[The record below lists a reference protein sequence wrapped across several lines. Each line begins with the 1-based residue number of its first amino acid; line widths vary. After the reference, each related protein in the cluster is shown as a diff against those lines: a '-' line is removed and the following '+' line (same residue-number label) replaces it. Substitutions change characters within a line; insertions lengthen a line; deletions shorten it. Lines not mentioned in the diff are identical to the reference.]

1 MKKILCIILVI
12 CFSVS
17 LSACGNKASS
27 EFKDFDTSLND
38 VKNKGNEVE
47 KVTDDIHLKRLD
59 DLSKTDMTDENKK
72 EFNNLQNRLNSQLVP
87 KMDEYEKA
95 AKQLPAESKETKEL
109 KSSYLDVVEQKK
121 TAINELT
128 SFVDL
133 YNQSIKANEDILD
146 YTKLFEKNRS
156 QVEKNMQKANNA
168 GETAD
173 VNNFKHKLEQ
183 NNKDLRQTAESA
195 LESSDSNKV
204 KHAINEE
211 IMPLITA
218 EIKDLNKAEIKDGYV
233 NDARK
238 NAIEMYY
245 SLQNY
250 YETREE
256 TIENSEKLKRI
267 DYDKLPQEGKDIE
280 QFDKTFDKR
289 YSELKHSYN

>member
-1 MKKILCIILVI
+1 MKKILCIVLVI

-47 KVTDDIHLKRLD
+47 KVIDDIHLKRLD

-109 KSSYLDVVEQKK
+109 KSSYLDVVKQKK
-121 TAINELT
+121 SAINELT

-146 YTKLFEKNRS
+146 YTKLFEK
-156 QVEKNMQKANNA
+156 
-168 GETAD
+168 TD
-173 VNNFKHKLEQ
+173 HK
-183 NNKDLRQTAESA
+183 
-195 LESSDSNKV
+195 
-204 KHAINEE
+204 
-211 IMPLITA
+211 
-218 EIKDLNKAEIKDGYV
+218 
-233 NDARK
+233 
-238 NAIEMYY
+238 
-245 SLQNY
+245 
-250 YETREE
+250 
-256 TIENSEKLKRI
+256 
-267 DYDKLPQEGKDIE
+267 
-280 QFDKTFDKR
+280 
-289 YSELKHSYN
+289 

>member
-1 MKKILCIILVI
+1 MKKILCIVLVI

-47 KVTDDIHLKRLD
+47 KVIDDIHLKRLD

-95 AKQLPAESKETKEL
+95 AKQLPTESKETKEL
-109 KSSYLDVVEQKK
+109 KSSYLDVVKQKK
-121 TAINELT
+121 SAINELT

-156 QVEKNMQKANNA
+156 QVEKNMKKANNA

-183 NNKDLRQTAESA
+183 NNKDLRQTAENA

-211 IMPLITA
+211 IMPLITT

-256 TIENSEKLKRI
+256 TIENSEKLKHI

>member
-1 MKKILCIILVI
+1 MKKILCIVLVI

-47 KVTDDIHLKRLD
+47 KVIDDIHLKRLD

-109 KSSYLDVVEQKK
+109 KSSYLDVVKQKK
-121 TAINELT
+121 SAINELT

-156 QVEKNMQKANNA
+156 QVEKNMKKANNA

-183 NNKDLRQTAESA
+183 NNKDLRQTAENA

-211 IMPLITA
+211 IMPLITT

-256 TIENSEKLKRI
+256 TIENSEKLKHI

>member
-1 MKKILCIILVI
+1 MKKILCIVLVI

-47 KVTDDIHLKRLD
+47 KVIDDIHLKRLD

-109 KSSYLDVVEQKK
+109 KSSYLDVVKQKK
-121 TAINELT
+121 SAINELT

-183 NNKDLRQTAESA
+183 NNKDLRQTAENA

-211 IMPLITA
+211 IMPLITT
-218 EIKDLNKAEIKDGYV
+218 EIKGLNKAEIKDGYV

>member
-121 TAINELT
+121 SAINELT

-256 TIENSEKLKRI
+256 TIENSEKLKHI

>member
-72 EFNNLQNRLNSQLVP
+72 EFNNLQNQLNSQLVP

-121 TAINELT
+121 SSINELT